1 MRRLRHSSRALEMMR
16 IIIRNAATT
25 TTTTTIRSSATR
37 SSFPFYRRAFTSSSS
52 SSSESASSVD
62 KEKEE
67 KVDDDDGFSSW
78 TKKKLRRDEDHVL
91 GSCRAKTVGFTVET
105 EREALQ
111 IFERWLKR
119 DPLRPRKVVDSSS
132 GGGGGPTVLKT
143 LIPYWKFADVSFRV
157 KYKAKVGF
165 SGRERKEGKGGG
177 EDGDVEWQ
185 EIEEW
190 REFNDGEAVRYDFE
204 KDAAARQFATFS
216 VRPDFARL
224 IEPPASLAG
233 NVGEKGETEGEVEEA
248 TKKTQNSRDVTVLP
262 FEIKRSFAW
271 TLALANIRDDLREKA
286 SKELK
291 DTFSTDHVKDVL
303 VHLEVVSRGTPLA
316 VYLPAYLVEFTHGHE
331 TEKKE
336 TIRYLRRSAIVCG
349 TSGNVA
355 CDELACSKRAMGI
368 GGISMS
374 TLTFMF
380 SGMTDYGLSFLSGV
394 VSAALLSHY
403 AKTLDFRSRA
413 QQKKDREDVIK
424 EHNAF
429 NFATE
434 QSINWLDECAQLARD
449 DAEWSRWKRTK
460 REDWVNEERKSW
472 ALAIWEN
479 QVYRR
484 RERNERRE
492 ELESQRAQ
500 KLEAERRAEEKRLKW
515 GDDWDRASRK
525 AANRGLSTDSQSFYK
540 ILELDDKR
548 NEATIEEI
556 KDSYRRLAHRW
567 HPDKKGGKVEKFQM
581 IQKAYLTLGNKLR
594 RETYDQI

>member
-1 MRRLRHSSRALEMMR
+1 M
-16 IIIRNAATT
+16 T
-25 TTTTTIRSSATR
+25 TTTTTIQTTTTSAPPAR
-37 SSFPFYRRAFTSSSS
+37 YQNPSPRGVLLRAAKTLFSSSS
-52 SSSESASSVD
+52 SLNSPRFEREEEEED
-62 KEKEE
+62 KEDKERLGRE
-67 KVDDDDGFSSW
+67 Q
-78 TKKKLRRDEDHVL
+78 EHVL
-91 GSCRAKTVGFTVET
+91 GSCRAKTVAFTVET
-105 EREALQ
+105 EKEALA

-132 GGGGGPTVLKT
+132 SPSSSKAAGGGGATVSKT

-165 SGRERKEGKGGG
+165 SGRGRKDGGG
-177 EDGDVEWQ
+177 ERESNADDDVEWK

-190 REFNDGEAVRYDFE
+190 REFNGGEAVRYDFE

-224 IEPPASLAG
+224 VEPPTSLG
-233 NVGEKGETEGEVEEA
+233 GSGGEKGDVGVEEE
-248 TKKTQNSRDVTVLP
+248 TRRVQNASDATVLP

-336 TIRYLRRSAIVCG
+336 TIRYLRRNAIVCG

-368 GGISMS
+368 GGVGMS
-374 TLTFMF
+374 TLTFML

-413 QQKKDREDVIK
+413 QQKKDREDVVK

-434 QSINWLDECAQLARD
+434 QSIYWLDECAQLARD

-594 RETYDQI
+594 RETYDQM